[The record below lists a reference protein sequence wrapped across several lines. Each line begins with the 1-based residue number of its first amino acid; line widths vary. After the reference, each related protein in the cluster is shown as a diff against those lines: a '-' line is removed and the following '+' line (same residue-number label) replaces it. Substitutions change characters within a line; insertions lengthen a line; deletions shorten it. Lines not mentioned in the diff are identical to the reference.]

1 MDYFEQIKHAK
12 AYMYQFHKNDTTG
25 HDVAHVERVLH
36 LARYIAFD
44 MCYIMTSG
52 IIFMKLIHISFSMF
66 DLFKIIHLNELL
78 KIINL
83 K

>member
-1 MDYFEQIKHAK
+1 MILFPVCSESAIY
-12 AYMYQFHKNDTTG
+12 DTTG

-36 LARYIAFD
+36 LARYIAD
-44 MCYIMTSG
+44 SEQTG
-52 IIFMKLIHISFSMF
+52 NKIIIELASLLH
-66 DLFKIIHLNELL
+66 DTVEIIHLNELL